1 MKNNIYYKGFPNNL
15 RIARRKVET
24 DETQDKICALLNKVK
39 TNKKQQSFIYKKI
52 AIVIAIKI
60 RKIIKMVLQFQL

>member
-24 DETQDKICALLNKVK
+24 DPTQEKIYSLL
-39 TNKKQQSFIYKKI
+39 KKI
-52 AIVIAIKI
+52 KI
-60 RKIIKMVLQFQL
+60 NKLQQNDYMTEYLSKSKLIGKL

>member
-24 DETQDKICALLNKVK
+24 DETQEKICALLNKVK
-39 TNKKQQSFIYKKI
+39 TNKKQQNTYLNDYLSNSKLIGK
-52 AIVIAIKI
+52 
-60 RKIIKMVLQFQL
+60 L